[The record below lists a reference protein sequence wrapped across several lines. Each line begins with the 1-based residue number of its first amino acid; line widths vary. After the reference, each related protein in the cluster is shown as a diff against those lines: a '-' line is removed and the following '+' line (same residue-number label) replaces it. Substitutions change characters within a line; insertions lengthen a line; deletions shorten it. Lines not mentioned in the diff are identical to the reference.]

1 MEVSKKQ
8 IIDGV
13 IRFIDGVLIP
23 QCKDKQTAFVL
34 SMSKDM
40 IKKGSY
46 IDIFLDNPLISSVI
60 TEENGMY
67 ELGSFVD
74 SMREILDDIDY
85 PITLPS
91 IPLLAPDE
99 TRLILTSQ
107 DFERLVSY
115 IQPQPVA

>member
-8 IIDGV
+8 IIDGT

-40 IKKGSY
+40 IRKGSLV
-46 IDIFLDNPLISSVI
+46 DTFLDNPLISSVI

-67 ELGSFVD
+67 ELSSFVD
-74 SMREILDDIDY
+74 SMRGILDDIDY

-99 TRLILTSQ
+99 TRMILTSQ

-115 IQPQPVA
+115 MQPQPAV